1 MKEKAAIAAKSSLS
15 NAELSPLLSM
25 LIEEFDL
32 LSAQS
37 LPNVEVLENWNQVMR
52 RGVEIAIS
60 IGGDGTLLG
69 LARFLPQGVPIVGI
83 NMGGRGIIA
92 EVERNE
98 MNELLSAYRYGNY
111 YIERRLRLKAE
122 IVRNETFNVLNEF
135 YFQRANFNVTPYFEV
150 NSTIGIKFKSRM
162 DGIIIST
169 PTGSTGYN
177 LSNGGPILIETLES
191 FIMNPVMPI
200 DHIPVTVIPPDE
212 LTIKCSDYS
221 YMVAD
226 GQIKYEIQPGETVR
240 VFRGDDLRLIKI
252 KRGNSQFLKMIKQ

>member
-15 NAELSPLLSM
+15 ISELGPVLSM
-25 LIEEFDL
+25 LTEEFDL
-32 LSAQS
+32 LGVQQ
-37 LPNVEVLENWNQVMR
+37 LPEVEVLENWNQIMK
-52 RGVEIAIS
+52 RGIDVAIS

-98 MNELLSAYRYGNY
+98 ISQLLSSYRYGNY
-111 YIERRLRLKAE
+111 YIERRLRLRAE
-122 IVRNETFNVLNEF
+122 LARNETFNVLNEF
-135 YFQRANFNVTPYFEV
+135 YFQRANFNVTPYFEISSV
-150 NSTIGIKFKSRM
+150 NGIKLQSRM

-177 LSNGGPILIETLES
+177 MSNMGPVLIETLET
-191 FIMNPVMPI
+191 FIINPVMAI
-200 DHIPVTVIPPDE
+200 NYIPVAVIPPVE
-212 LTIKCSDYS
+212 LRISCSDYS
-221 YMVAD
+221 YMIAD
-226 GQIKYEIQPGETVR
+226 GQIKYEIQPGESVR

-252 KRGNSQFLKMIKQ
+252 KKGNNQLLKMIK

>member
-1 MKEKAAIAAKSSLS
+1 MKEKAAVAAKSSLS
-15 NAELSPLLSM
+15 SSELSPILSM
-25 LIEEFDL
+25 LTEEFDL
-32 LSAQS
+32 LGVQS
-37 LPNVEVLENWNQVMR
+37 LPAIEVLENWNQVMK
-52 RGVEIAIS
+52 RGIDVAVS

-98 MNELLSAYRYGNY
+98 ISQLLSSYRYGNY
-111 YIERRLRLKAE
+111 YIERRLRLRAE
-122 IVRNETFNVLNEF
+122 LARNETFNVLNEF

-150 NSTIGIKFKSRM
+150 NSVNGIKFKSRM

-177 LSNGGPILIETLES
+177 MSNKGPVLTETLET
-191 FIMNPVMPI
+191 FIINPVMPI
-200 DHIPVTVIPPDE
+200 DYIPVAVIPPGE
-212 LTIKCSDYS
+212 LRINCSDYS
-221 YMVAD
+221 YMIAD
-226 GQIKYEIQPGETVR
+226 GQIKYEIQPGESVR

-252 KRGNSQFLKMIKQ
+252 KKGNNQFLKMIK